1 MKKDPVCGAVFDVR
15 GATAISRYRDRYY
28 YFCSLRCRETF
39 ELAPHQFIPM
49 PQARIPR
56 RTHRRGKAA

>member
-15 GATAISRYRDRYY
+15 GATVISRYRDRYY
-28 YFCSLRCRETF
+28 YFCSLRCRDAF

>member
-1 MKKDPVCGAVFDVR
+1 VKKDPVCGTVFDVR

-28 YFCSLRCRETF
+28 YFCSLRCRDAF
-39 ELAPHQFIPM
+39 ELAPHRFIPM

>member
-28 YFCSLRCRETF
+28 YFCSLRCRDTF
-39 ELAPHQFIPM
+39 EQV
-49 PQARIPR
+49 PQRFVVERAGGTRKRTCGR
-56 RTHRRGKAA
+56 RKAA